1 MDVKKIM
8 ASLEAKH
15 PGEKSTYKQYTKCW
29 NLLNRFTTNT
39 PNLQRQK
46 SSNVWWNPT
55 ESSLSV

>member
-8 ASLEAKH
+8 TSLEA
-15 PGEKSTYKQYTKCW
+15 KSTYKQYTKCW

-39 PNLQRQK
+39 LNLQRQK